1 MNLSQIKLVKF
12 QYLLNPDEVDEFLAN
27 NMTRKQRE
35 WAQKVS
41 EEVPS
46 DSSSEDSGKAWDV
59 FLADDDM
66 LNQIEDFIKE
76 IGLSFHKIDLSE
88 EYCRN
93 EGIADIVLKNK
104 IRSFLETNYSIDYI
118 LDRINEVGIKNLNV
132 FEKFY
137 LEKLGGNQSV

>member
-1 MNLSQIKLVKF
+1 MNLSELKLVKF
-12 QYLLNPDEVDEFLAN
+12 QYLLTPDEVDDFLAT
-27 NMTRKQRE
+27 NMTKKQRE

-41 EEVPS
+41 ETVPS

-66 LNQIEDFIKE
+66 IKQIEKFIKE
-76 IGLSFHKIDLSE
+76 IGLSFDKIDLSN
-88 EYCRN
+88 EYCKN
-93 EGIADIVLKNK
+93 EAITDSILQNK

-132 FEKFY
+132 FENFY
-137 LEKLGGNQSV
+137 LEKYGGNQSV

>member
-1 MNLSQIKLVKF
+1 MNLSELKLVKF
-12 QYLLNPDEVDEFLAN
+12 QYLLNPDEVDDFLAT
-27 NMTRKQRE
+27 NMTKKQRE

-41 EEVPS
+41 ETVPS

-59 FLADDDM
+59 FLADDDT
-66 LNQIEDFIKE
+66 LKQIEKFIKE

-88 EYCRN
+88 EYCKN
-93 EGIADIVLKNK
+93 EGIADSILQNK
-104 IRSFLETNYSIDYI
+104 IRRFLETNYSIDYI

-137 LEKLGGNQSV
+137 LEKFGGNQSV

>member
-1 MNLSQIKLVKF
+1 MNLSELKLVKF
-12 QYLLNPDEVDEFLAN
+12 QYLLNPDEVDNFLAN
-27 NMTRKQRE
+27 NMTKKQRE

-41 EEVPS
+41 ETVPS

-66 LNQIEDFIKE
+66 LTQIEKFIKE

-88 EYCRN
+88 EYCKD
-93 EGIADIVLKNK
+93 EGIADTILRNK
-104 IRSFLETNYSIDYI
+104 IRTFLENNYTIDYI
-118 LDRINEVGIKNLNV
+118 LDRINEVGLEHLNV

-137 LEKLGGNQSV
+137 LKTYGGK

>member
-1 MNLSQIKLVKF
+1 MNLSELKLVKF
-12 QYLLNPDEVDEFLAN
+12 QYLLNPDEVDDFLAT
-27 NMTRKQRE
+27 NMTKKQRE

-41 EEVPS
+41 ETVPS

-66 LNQIEDFIKE
+66 LKQIEKFIKE

-88 EYCRN
+88 EYCKN
-93 EGIADIVLKNK
+93 EGIADSILQNK
-104 IRSFLETNYSIDYI
+104 IRRFLETNYSIDYI

-132 FEKFY
+132 FENFY
-137 LEKLGGNQSV
+137 LEKYGGKQEE

>member
-1 MNLSQIKLVKF
+1 MNLSELKLVKF
-12 QYLLNPDEVDEFLAN
+12 QYLLNPDEVDDFLAT
-27 NMTRKQRE
+27 NMTKKQRE

-41 EEVPS
+41 ETVPS

-66 LNQIEDFIKE
+66 LKQIEKFIKE

-88 EYCRN
+88 EYCKN
-93 EGIADIVLKNK
+93 EGIADSILQNK
-104 IRSFLETNYSIDYI
+104 IRRFLETNYSIDYI

-137 LEKLGGNQSV
+137 LEKFGGNQSV